1 MLGLPGKLCL
11 TGLVLHYWYL
21 ISVQILS
28 QWFVEWWD
36 NAKEAHYVYKQTLI
50 VYYFPGQ
57 VGQGKIKWEDAA
69 AHALLRD
76 KVLGNWPKDEAGWP
90 KTLSKEDEAAYVGG
104 LVAEERHAVSG
115 LGGSQKAEVA
125 WLDYHNIPYK
135 EVDVLDFIEEDSDG
149 GRRKSLIWDEV
160 EELQAASNRRWHRS
174 EGVTSLRSRQ
184 KVAPVHPTHTE
195 DSGDTMVEELL
206 AETTV
211 SDDELEIDQLDE
223 LQPPLTQ
230 GAQSKDPSAGAAIDT
245 PDDEL

>member
-1 MLGLPGKLCL
+1 
-11 TGLVLHYWYL
+11 
-21 ISVQILS
+21 
-28 QWFVEWWD
+28 
-36 NAKEAHYVYKQTLI
+36 

-69 AHALLRD
+69 SHALLRD

-135 EVDVLDFIEEDSDG
+135 EVDVLDFIEEDSVATPQAKKPSL
-149 GRRKSLIWDEV
+149 KS
-160 EELQAASNRRWHRS
+160 
-174 EGVTSLRSRQ
+174 GQ
-184 KVAPVHPTHTE
+184 KVAPVHPTHKE
-195 DSGDTMVEELL
+195 DTSNTTVEELL
-206 AETTV
+206 AETTAESSEKGASHV
-211 SDDELEIDQLDE
+211 SDHELEIDQLDE

-230 GAQSKDPSAGAAIDT
+230 SAVIDIT
-245 PDDEL
+245 DDEL

>member
-1 MLGLPGKLCL
+1 V
-11 TGLVLHYWYL
+11 LVLWYL
-21 ISVQILS
+21 ISVRILS
-28 QWFVEWWD
+28 QWFVEWWE

-90 KTLSKEDEAAYVGG
+90 KTLSREDEAAYVGG
-104 LVAEERHAVSG
+104 LVDEERHAVSG

-149 GRRKSLIWDEV
+149 GRRKSLVWDKV
-160 EELQAASNRRWHRS
+160 EEFQVASNAKP
-174 EGVTSLRSRQ
+174 SLKSGQ
-184 KVAPVHPTHTE
+184 KVAPIHPTHEE
-195 DSGDTMVEELL
+195 DGGDTPDEELL
-206 AETTV
+206 ADTTAESSV
-211 SDDELEIDQLDE
+211 KDANHASDHELEVDQLDE
-223 LQPPLTQ
+223 FQI
-230 GAQSKDPSAGAAIDT
+230 KDPNAVINIEDGK
-245 PDDEL
+245 L

>member
-1 MLGLPGKLCL
+1 
-11 TGLVLHYWYL
+11 VLKYCHL
-21 ISVQILS
+21 ISVPFLS

-36 NAKEAHYVYKQTLI
+36 NAKEAHYIYRQTLI

-69 AHALLRD
+69 SHALLRD

-135 EVDVLDFIEEDSDG
+135 EVDVLDFIKDDSNSNDG
-149 GRRKSLIWDEV
+149 RKSLIWDEV
-160 EELQAASNRRWHRS
+160 EGLEVAFNAKP
-174 EGVTSLRSRQ
+174 SLKSGK

-195 DSGDTMVEELL
+195 DGGDTTINEFLV
-206 AETTV
+206 ETTAESSV
-211 SDDELEIDQLDE
+211 KDANRVYDHEPEIEELDE

-230 GAQSKDPSAGAAIDT
+230 GAQCKDLTAVKDIE
-245 PDDEL
+245 DDEL

>member
-1 MLGLPGKLCL
+1 
-11 TGLVLHYWYL
+11 
-21 ISVQILS
+21 VQILS
-28 QWFVEWWD
+28 QWFVEWWE

-57 VGQGKIKWEDAA
+57 VGQGKIKWENAA

-135 EVDVLDFIEEDSDG
+135 EVDVLDFVEEDSDD
-149 GRRKSLIWDEV
+149 GRRK
-160 EELQAASNRRWHRS
+160 
-174 EGVTSLRSRQ
+174 
-184 KVAPVHPTHTE
+184 
-195 DSGDTMVEELL
+195 
-206 AETTV
+206 
-211 SDDELEIDQLDE
+211 
-223 LQPPLTQ
+223 
-230 GAQSKDPSAGAAIDT
+230 QSP
-245 PDDEL
+245 

>member
-1 MLGLPGKLCL
+1 M
-11 TGLVLHYWYL
+11 HWYL

-28 QWFVEWWD
+28 QWFVEWWE
-36 NAKEAHYVYKQTLI
+36 NAKEAHYRYKQTLI

-69 AHALLRD
+69 SHALLRD

-90 KTLSKEDEAAYVGG
+90 KTLSREDEAAYVGG

-135 EVDVLDFIEEDSDG
+135 EVDVLDFIEEDYLATPQAKKPLL
-149 GRRKSLIWDEV
+149 KS
-160 EELQAASNRRWHRS
+160 
-174 EGVTSLRSRQ
+174 GQ
-184 KVAPVHPTHTE
+184 KVAPVHPIHEE
-195 DSGDTMVEELL
+195 DGGDTTVEELL
-206 AETTV
+206 AETTAESSV
-211 SDDELEIDQLDE
+211 NDANHASDHELEIDQLDE

-230 GAQSKDPSAGAAIDT
+230 GAQSKDPNPVIDIE
-245 PDDEL
+245 DDEL

>member
-1 MLGLPGKLCL
+1 MPFA
-11 TGLVLHYWYL
+11 
-21 ISVQILS
+21 ISLL
-28 QWFVEWWD
+28 QWFVEWWE
-36 NAKEAHYVYKQTLI
+36 NAKEAHYRYNQTLI

-135 EVDVLDFIEEDSDG
+135 EVDVLDFIEEGCVETPKAVKPSL
-149 GRRKSLIWDEV
+149 KS
-160 EELQAASNRRWHRS
+160 
-174 EGVTSLRSRQ
+174 GQ
-184 KVAPVHPTHTE
+184 KVAPVYPTHEE
-195 DSGDTMVEELL
+195 DGGDTMAEELL
-206 AETTV
+206 AETTAENSV
-211 SDDELEIDQLDE
+211 KDASHASDHELKVDQLDQ

-230 GAQSKDPSAGAAIDT
+230 GAQSKGPNAVIDIE
-245 PDDEL
+245 DGKL

>member
-1 MLGLPGKLCL
+1 M
-11 TGLVLHYWYL
+11 HWHL

-28 QWFVEWWD
+28 QWFVEWWE
-36 NAKEAHYVYKQTLI
+36 NAKEAHYIYRQTLI

-135 EVDVLDFIEEDSDG
+135 ELDVLDFIEEDSVAT
-149 GRRKSLIWDEV
+149 S
-160 EELQAASNRRWHRS
+160 QAAKPPLKS
-174 EGVTSLRSRQ
+174 GQ
-184 KVAPVHPTHTE
+184 KVAPIHPTHKDDGGET
-195 DSGDTMVEELL
+195 TVEELL
-206 AETTV
+206 AEATAETSVKSASHV
-211 SDDELEIDQLDE
+211 SDHEELEIDQLDE
-223 LQPPLTQ
+223 L
-230 GAQSKDPSAGAAIDT
+230 
-245 PDDEL
+245 

>member
-1 MLGLPGKLCL
+1 M
-11 TGLVLHYWYL
+11 HWYL

-28 QWFVEWWD
+28 QWFVEWWE
-36 NAKEAHYVYKQTLI
+36 NAKEAHYRYKQTLI

-104 LVAEERHAVSG
+104 LVTEERHAVSG

-135 EVDVLDFIEEDSDG
+135 EVDVLDFIEDDYVV
-149 GRRKSLIWDEV
+149 KS
-160 EELQAASNRRWHRS
+160 QAAKP
-174 EGVTSLRSRQ
+174 SLKRGQ
-184 KVAPVHPTHTE
+184 KVVPVHPTHE
-195 DSGDTMVEELL
+195 DDGGETTVEELL
-206 AETTV
+206 AEITV
-211 SDDELEIDQLDE
+211 ESSVKDANHASDHELEIDQLSINE
-223 LQPPLTQ
+223 IQPPLTQ
-230 GAQSKDPSAGAAIDT
+230 GVQSKDSVIDIE
-245 PDDEL
+245 DDEL